1 MSTEYAVK
9 IKSPSA
15 DILPKGWLKVPFEY
29 MAENISVHIE
39 PDETDLN
46 IYVGLEHLDSDS
58 LRIKRWGTPD
68 DVIGIKLHVWPGDII
83 FGKRRADRKSTR
95 LNSS

>member
-39 PDETDLN
+39 PDETDL
-46 IYVGLEHLDSDS
+46 
-58 LRIKRWGTPD
+58 
-68 DVIGIKLHVWPGDII
+68 DVYIPIH
-83 FGKRRADRKSTR
+83 
-95 LNSS
+95 